1 MSKIVL
7 GKEVFIALKELVLP
21 RHTALLIVDAQNDF
35 CSPGGRIAQLES
47 SNMGMVQSAIDYL
60 TELLEAARQAK
71 ILVIYTQ
78 ATNRSDGLF
87 KSAPDLARKIEHLNQ
102 DTPLICVDGGW
113 GHQILD
119 KLKPLPNEIVIQ
131 KRRHSSF
138 MGTELDTLLRSNG
151 IKTII
156 ITGFT
161 TERCVLATV
170 TGAIAHDYYV
180 VLPKDCVASQNLEM
194 HNAALVVISGNL
206 RKEGVTDS
214 IQIINTWHR

>member
-1 MSKIVL
+1 MSNIVF
-7 GKEVFIALKELVLP
+7 GKEVCTTLKELVLP

-35 CSPGGRIAQLES
+35 CSPGGCIAQLES
-47 SNMGMVQSAIDYL
+47 FNMGMVQSAIDNLVGLL
-60 TELLEAARQAK
+60 TATRQVK

-78 ATNRSDGLF
+78 ATNRSDGMLN
-87 KSAPDLARKIEHLNQ
+87 SAPDLARKIEHLNP
-102 DTPLICVDGGW
+102 DTPLICVDGEW

-131 KRRHSSF
+131 KHRHSSF
-138 MGTELDTLLRSNG
+138 MGTGLDTLLRING
-151 IKTII
+151 IKTLI

-170 TGAIAHDYYV
+170 TAAIAHDYYIV
-180 VLPKDCVASQNLEM
+180 VPKDCVASQNLEM

-206 RKEGVTDS
+206 RKEGMTDS
-214 IQIINTWHR
+214 IQIINVWHS